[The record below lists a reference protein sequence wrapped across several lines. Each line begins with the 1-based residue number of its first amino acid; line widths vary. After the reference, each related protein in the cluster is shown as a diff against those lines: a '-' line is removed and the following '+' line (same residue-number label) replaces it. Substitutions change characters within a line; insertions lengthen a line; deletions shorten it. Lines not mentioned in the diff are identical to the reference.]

1 MAVVLAGLV
10 AVVLAGLVAVVLAG
24 LGVVHR
30 RRGRSAVVGIVSAV
44 VGNIAP
50 VEGRARVRSPAG
62 HRRPGAVVGRARNG
76 SPAGHRRSGAVV
88 GRARD
93 GSPAS
98 HRRSGAVVGIVST
111 VVGRARDGSST
122 RRRRRVRERS
132 CRGRRGSVVPVAEER
147 MTRHV
152 DLAPFE
158 HVPHLAVVFGAGVVA
173 DGGPASLAVP
183 LAIEHRIALRLVHV
197 LALASRLATV
207 RAGPAVGEP
216 IVMALDERS
225 ARSGRRFVRLRGLG
239 RVIRV
244 VVFSVVM
251 VVEPVEEV
259 DGVPRVGYPGGL
271 GGFLGVAH
279 RRRAGSG
286 GARGDVSA
294 RDADGA
300 RRDRLVGF
308 LGRRGGSQGLASD
321 GAGAD
326 RGDSD
331 ATNHGTRADNSRA
344 VPDALGGLPTKQ
356 RLRFGGLQVRH
367 VGFKGKRLLLVGVSR
382 DTSNRQESD
391 ENDLRRDLLQ
401 VETRQFVRG
410 IPGERDPRDEEWQAE
425 VRRVALGSFV
435 PSYSTVKSTG

>member
-24 LGVVHR
+24 LVVVHR

-50 VEGRARVRSPAG
+50 VEGRARVRCHAG
-62 HRRPGAVVGRARNG
+62 HRRPGAVVGRARDG
-76 SPAGHRRSGAVV
+76 SPAG
-88 GRARD
+88 
-93 GSPAS
+93 

-158 HVPHLAVVFGAGVVA
+158 HLPHLAFVFGAWVVA

-300 RRDRLVGF
+300 RRDRPVGF

-391 ENDLRRDLLQ
+391 DNDLRRDLLQ

-410 IPGERDPRDEEWQAE
+410 IPGERDPRDVEWQAE